1 MLLTKFCHDN
11 PKNLTGHR
19 FWLKRGELAVDWG
32 AFIQATVW
40 LLLIL
45 DPLGNLPL
53 FMAATH
59 HQSSLERRRTFSLAT
74 VTAFV
79 LLVVF
84 MLGGITVLNLFRV
97 TLEDLQIAGG
107 LLLLIIAIRIVLF
120 GHWGVEETSQTS
132 FVPLACPLL
141 AGPGAITATLVL
153 QATYG
158 LPITTLAVVA
168 SFLITWLILM
178 FGERIFRVLGN
189 TGSMVLAQ
197 VMALL
202 LATIAIQFIRS
213 GFTSIWKS
221 L

>member
-1 MLLTKFCHDN
+1 M
-11 PKNLTGHR
+11 
-19 FWLKRGELAVDWG
+19 DWG
-32 AFIQATVW
+32 ALIQAIVW

-53 FMAATH
+53 FMAVTH
-59 HQSSLERRRTFSLAT
+59 HQSSAERRKTFSLAT
-74 VTAFV
+74 LVAFI
-79 LLVVF
+79 LVVMF

-97 TLEDLQIAGG
+97 TLADLQIAGG
-107 LLLLIIAIRIVLF
+107 LLLLVIAIRIVLF
-120 GHWGVEETSQTS
+120 GHWGAEETSQTS

-158 LPITTLAVVA
+158 LPITMLAVVA

-178 FGERIFRVLGN
+178 FGERIFQLLGK

-197 VMALL
+197 VMGLL
-202 LATIAIQFIRS
+202 LATIAVQFIRS
-213 GFTSIWKS
+213 GFTSVWKS

>member
-1 MLLTKFCHDN
+1 MDWSGLVQ
-11 PKNLTGHR
+11 
-19 FWLKRGELAVDWG
+19 AV
-32 AFIQATVW
+32 VW

-59 HQSSLERRRTFSLAT
+59 NQTSAERRKTFTLAT
-74 VTAFV
+74 LVAFLLLVLFV
-79 LLVVF
+79 L
-84 MLGGITVLNLFRV
+84 GGVTVLNLFRV
-97 TLEDLQIAGG
+97 TLADLQIAGG

-120 GHWGVEETSQTS
+120 GHWGSEGEEHTS

-141 AGPGAITATLVL
+141 TGPGAITATLVL

-158 LPITTLAVVA
+158 FALTAVAVVA
-168 SFLITWLILM
+168 SFLIVWVILM
-178 FGERIFRVLGN
+178 FGERLFRILGK
-189 TGSMVLAQ
+189 TGSAVLAQ

-213 GFTSIWKS
+213 GISSVWQS
-221 L
+221 M

>member
-1 MLLTKFCHDN
+1 MDWSGLVQ
-11 PKNLTGHR
+11 
-19 FWLKRGELAVDWG
+19 AV
-32 AFIQATVW
+32 VW

-59 HQSSLERRRTFSLAT
+59 SQTSAERRKTFTLAT
-74 VTAFV
+74 LIAFQ
-79 LLVVF
+79 LLVLFV
-84 MLGGITVLNLFRV
+84 LGGITVLNLFRV
-97 TLEDLQIAGG
+97 TLADLQIAGG

-120 GHWGVEETSQTS
+120 GHWRAEGEEQTS

-141 AGPGAITATLVL
+141 TGPGAITATLVL

-158 LPITTLAVVA
+158 LVLTTIAVVV
-168 SFLITWLILM
+168 SFLITWAILM
-178 FGERIFRVLGN
+178 FGERLFQILGK
-189 TGSMVLAQ
+189 TGSAVLAQ

-213 GFTSIWKS
+213 GISSVWQS
-221 L
+221 M

>member
-1 MLLTKFCHDN
+1 M
-11 PKNLTGHR
+11 
-19 FWLKRGELAVDWG
+19 DWN
-32 AFIQATVW
+32 ALVQSVVW

-59 HQSSLERRRTFSLAT
+59 QQSSFERRRTFSWAT
-74 VTAFV
+74 LIAFF

-84 MLGGITVLNLFRV
+84 VLGGVTVLSLFRV
-97 TLEDLQIAGG
+97 TLADLQIAGG
-107 LLLLIIAIRIVLF
+107 LLLLIVAVRIVLF
-120 GHWGVEETSQTS
+120 GHWGIEEGEEQTS
-132 FVPLACPLL
+132 IVPLACPLL
-141 AGPGAITATLVL
+141 TGPGAITATLVL
-153 QATYG
+153 QATHG
-158 LPITTLAVVA
+158 LAITALAVVI
-168 SFLITWLILM
+168 SFAITWTILM
-178 FGERIFRVLGN
+178 FGERLFGILGK

-213 GFTSIWKS
+213 GITDVVQSVK

>member
-1 MLLTKFCHDN
+1 M
-11 PKNLTGHR
+11 
-19 FWLKRGELAVDWG
+19 
-32 AFIQATVW
+32 QAIVW
-40 LLLIL
+40 LFLIL

-59 HQSSLERRRTFSLAT
+59 NQSSSERRRTFSLAT
-74 VTAFV
+74 FVAFI
-79 LLVVF
+79 LLVIF

-97 TLEDLQIAGG
+97 TLADLQIAGG
-107 LLLLIIAIRIVLF
+107 LLLLIIAVRIVLF
-120 GHWGVEETSQTS
+120 GHWGVEETSHTS

-158 LPITTLAVVA
+158 LFITTLAVIV
-168 SFLITWLILM
+168 SFLIAWLILM
-178 FGERIFRVLGN
+178 FGERLFRLLGE

-202 LATIAIQFIRS
+202 LATIAVQFIRT
-213 GFTSIWKS
+213 GLTSVWKS

>member
-1 MLLTKFCHDN
+1 M
-11 PKNLTGHR
+11 
-19 FWLKRGELAVDWG
+19 DWK
-32 AFIQATVW
+32 ALIQATVW
-40 LLLIL
+40 LFLIL

-53 FMAATH
+53 FMAATQN
-59 HQSSLERRRTFSLAT
+59 QSSSERRKTFSLAT
-74 VTAFV
+74 LVAFV
-79 LLVVF
+79 LLVMF

-120 GHWGVEETSQTS
+120 GHWGIEEAPHTS

-158 LPITTLAVVA
+158 LFTTTLAVIA

-178 FGERIFRVLGN
+178 FGERFFQILGK

-202 LATIAIQFIRS
+202 LATIAVQFIRS
-213 GFTSIWKS
+213 GITNIWHS
-221 L
+221 V

>member
-1 MLLTKFCHDN
+1 MDWSGLVQ
-11 PKNLTGHR
+11 
-19 FWLKRGELAVDWG
+19 AV
-32 AFIQATVW
+32 VW

-59 HQSSLERRRTFSLAT
+59 NQTSVERRKTFTLAT
-74 VTAFV
+74 LVAFL
-79 LLVVF
+79 LLVLFV
-84 MLGGITVLNLFRV
+84 LGGITVLNLFRV
-97 TLEDLQIAGG
+97 TLADLQIAGG

-120 GHWGVEETSQTS
+120 GHWGAEGEEQTS

-141 AGPGAITATLVL
+141 TGPGAITATLVL

-158 LPITTLAVVA
+158 LVLTTIAVVV
-168 SFLITWLILM
+168 SFLITWAILM
-178 FGERIFRVLGN
+178 FGEKLFRILGK
-189 TGSMVLAQ
+189 TGSAVLAQ

-213 GFTSIWKS
+213 GISSVWQS
-221 L
+221 M